1 MEAPRSRPILDLAVV
16 KGSTLVSNDR
26 NYAGTLTVTKQ
37 IQSRAVNNDDFC
49 PAVVMGSLEQSL
61 ATWASKTG
69 GTLALAPHNIHIAEG
84 GRDEGKVS
92 KKLSFLAF

>member
-1 MEAPRSRPILDLAVV
+1 MTGIMQVLSPKS
-16 KGSTLVSNDR
+16 
-26 NYAGTLTVTKQ
+26 VTKQ

-84 GRDEGKVS
+84 GRDEVKVS
-92 KKLSFLAF
+92 KKVLLSCVLTNVK